1 LTYTQVLGA
10 QSGTVSYRYP
20 LGTNHNLATVGRVS
34 GALEIEG
41 NKPLRNI
48 YSPSHAVDVR
58 PTQGGQRAR
67 VSFETP
73 GGRRAISRTS
83 NSSTRSPAKTSGL
96 SLLTHREPGK
106 DGYFPPDD
114 LAEGQLG

>member
-1 LTYTQVLGA
+1 MLRA

-20 LGTNHNLATVGRVS
+20 LGTNHNLVSIGRVS

-67 VSFETP
+67 VSFESA
-73 GGRRAISRTS
+73 GAGREPQDFQLYTL
-83 NSSTRSPAKTSGL
+83 PAKTRL
-96 SLLTHREPGK
+96 SL
-106 DGYFPPDD
+106 
-114 LAEGQLG
+114 